1 MSVLYRITIEKILI
15 ITSAAKTIESQTC
28 NDYLNRVG
36 GMQECLKDC
45 SRDNRSDDQSYYHT
59 YRRSNKIAEVNMV
72 VFTSV
77 LSEKIENIKSSIF
90 DKKQI
95 LVVSI

>member
-1 MSVLYRITIEKILI
+1 
-15 ITSAAKTIESQTC
+15 
-28 NDYLNRVG
+28 
-36 GMQECLKDC
+36 MQECLKDC
-45 SRDNRSDDQSYYHT
+45 SRGNRSDDQSYYHT

-90 DKKQI
+90 GKKTNFSGFYI
-95 LVVSI
+95 ITSRLLIIKNI

>member
-1 MSVLYRITIEKILI
+1 
-15 ITSAAKTIESQTC
+15 
-28 NDYLNRVG
+28 
-36 GMQECLKDC
+36 MQECLKDC
-45 SRDNRSDDQSYYHT
+45 SRGNRSDDYYHT

-90 DKKQI
+90 GKNKF
-95 LVVSI
+95 

>member
-1 MSVLYRITIEKILI
+1 
-15 ITSAAKTIESQTC
+15 
-28 NDYLNRVG
+28 
-36 GMQECLKDC
+36 MQECLKDC

-90 DKKQI
+90 DNKQTDI
-95 LVVSI
+95 LKMKIKSK